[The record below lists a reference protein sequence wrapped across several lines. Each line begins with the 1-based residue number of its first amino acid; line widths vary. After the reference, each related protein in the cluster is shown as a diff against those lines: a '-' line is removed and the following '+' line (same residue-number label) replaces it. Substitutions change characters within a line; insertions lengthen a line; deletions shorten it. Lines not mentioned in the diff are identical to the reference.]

1 MSGGRTGRGRQM
13 ADINITPLVDIL
25 LVVLVAFMVVA
36 DVITPPTA
44 TVNALPLTLP
54 QSSASAV
61 TPQKPLRLA
70 VPLTGD
76 VLLDGTPLTEAALTA
91 RLVELAKAGP
101 VDLILATDQDV
112 RQARF
117 VRILELVQKAG
128 VSEVAIETIAT
139 P

>member
-1 MSGGRTGRGRQM
+1 MSSSRTGRGRQM

-54 QSSASAV
+54 QSGASA
-61 TPQKPLRLA
+61 TSPQKPHRLA
-70 VPLTGD
+70 VPLTGE
-76 VLLDGTPLTEAALTA
+76 LQLDGEPIGETVLTQRLEALAKQGP
-91 RLVELAKAGP
+91 VEL
-101 VDLILATDQDV
+101 VLATDQDV

-117 VRILELVQKAG
+117 VRVLELVQKAG
-128 VSEVAIETIAT
+128 VNEVAIETIAT